1 MLRNTTTLVLA
12 VDCRLL
18 QWSDIVQQG
27 LQRRVVQCE
36 KLVTIIWRLYSEF
49 AMANLKLSISNDDQS
64 HRTDAGLV
72 DLFDVE

>member
-18 QWSDIVQQG
+18 QWSDVVQQG

-36 KLVTIIWRLYSEF
+36 TLVTIIWRLYSEF